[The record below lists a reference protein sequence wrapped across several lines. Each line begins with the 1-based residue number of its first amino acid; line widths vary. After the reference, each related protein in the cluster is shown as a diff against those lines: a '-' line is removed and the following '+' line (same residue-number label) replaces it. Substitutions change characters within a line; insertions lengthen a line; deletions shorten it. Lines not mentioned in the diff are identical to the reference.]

1 MSAKIGA
8 KDEPMAKKYCQTHGS
23 YITVTHKHLKPSLLK
38 QILRWHKDRERE
50 RERKR
55 QRETDKERER
65 EREREREKK

>member
-23 YITVTHKHLKPSLLK
+23 YITVTHNHLTPSILK

-50 RERKR
+50 RERE
-55 QRETDKERER
+55 RETEREG
-65 EREREREKK
+65 